1 MRSLKTKKEFVVAK
15 RDEKAVV
22 AVKRPNFIQRYFGET
37 IGELRKVT
45 WPTRK
50 EATNLTV
57 IVIAVVLAMGML
69 LGALDF
75 VYSKLVALLFA

>member
-1 MRSLKTKKEFVVAK
+1 VAK
-15 RDEKAVV
+15 KDEKTSV

-50 EATNLTV
+50 EATNLTL
-57 IVIAVVLAMGML
+57 IVIAVVVAMGLL
-69 LGALDF
+69 LGALDLI
-75 VYSKLVALLFA
+75 YSRFFALLFA